1 MYTREALVWVQV
13 SCLNI
18 LFLFL
23 TKFLFH
29 TINLQIITEGAA
41 YLNQISNQGAD
52 YMCVGERGGV
62 GLGLGVSFLKI
73 LIRFQADLIMW
84 EPK

>member
-1 MYTREALVWVQV
+1 
-13 SCLNI
+13 
-18 LFLFL
+18 
-23 TKFLFH
+23 
-29 TINLQIITEGAA
+29 
-41 YLNQISNQGAD
+41 
-52 YMCVGERGGV
+52 MCVGERGGV

>member
-1 MYTREALVWVQV
+1 MQV

-62 GLGLGVSFLKI
+62 GLGWVWGILFKNLDSVSS
-73 LIRFQADLIMW
+73 
-84 EPK
+84 

>member
-1 MYTREALVWVQV
+1 MQV

-29 TINLQIITEGAA
+29 TINLQLKE
-41 YLNQISNQGAD
+41 LLISIKLAIKRAD

-73 LIRFQADLIMW
+73 LIRFQADLIM
-84 EPK
+84 